1 MLQLA
6 SNSVPL
12 LDNPCE
18 LIHSQTQLK
27 VLPAAVP
34 ELLSALNDND
44 IGFVELSKTISKFP
58 AIAARLLFLSN
69 SSWAAPVSEIT
80 SVEMACAKL
89 GLSVV
94 KSVSIALAIAAPF
107 DPARCPAFRTEEF
120 WATALLVADAAAWL
134 AEVSSEI
141 DEDKI
146 ATVHT
151 SALLHNLGLLWM
163 ADTLP
168 NKTNTAFEQAA
179 TQPDLCVAQALQNHC
194 GADYCAI
201 GGCLAEAWALPGP
214 ILVAMKHHLDFNYS
228 DTNWQIAAITGY
240 AASMVHALDHSI
252 ETLPE
257 DLRLERLGIKAE
269 PRDEVYERL
278 ESRYEKV
285 REMVKVLFC

>member
-6 SNSVPL
+6 PNPAPL
-12 LDNPCE
+12 LENPCE

-34 ELLSALNDND
+34 ELLSALNDNEID
-44 IGFVELSKTISKFP
+44 FIELSKTISKFP

-69 SSWAAPVSEIT
+69 SSWAAPVCEIT
-80 SVEMACAKL
+80 TVEKACAKL

-107 DPARCPAFRTEEF
+107 DPTRCPAFRAEEF

-134 AEVSSEI
+134 AEASSKI
-141 DEDKI
+141 DEDEI

-163 ADTLP
+163 ADSLP
-168 NKTNTAFEQAA
+168 NKTNTAFEQAEA
-179 TQPDLCVAQALQNHC
+179 QPDLCVAKTLLTHC
-194 GADYCAI
+194 GADYCGI

-214 ILVAMKHHLDFNYS
+214 ILVSMKHHLDFNYS
-228 DTNWQIAAITGY
+228 GENWQIATLTGY

-252 ETLPE
+252 EALPE
-257 DLRLERLGIKAE
+257 DLRLERLGIKTE
-269 PRDEVYERL
+269 VRDEVYERL
-278 ESRYEKV
+278 ETRYEKV